1 MCVNTTARDAGLVGT
16 RTTSIRPS
24 GAAFSGKVRDERGTL
39 AHPEINH
46 FGIGPRPYNR
56 SFLTDSRSVYIIMSL
71 R

>member
-16 RTTSIRPS
+16 RTTSNIRPN
-24 GAAFSGKVRDERGTL
+24 GAAFSGKVRDERCTL

-56 SFLTDSRSVYIIMSL
+56 PFLTDSAI
-71 R
+71 